1 MRAHTQVHTAVCIHT
16 ISTCA
21 LKRTPSAW
29 TETSA
34 PVCCP
39 PGPKHLSFPQKGCWW
54 APVCYLGAKE
64 IARALLVPRAQGP
77 GHTHHIHS
85 PCPMEKVLCPGG
97 TPSSGPQF
105 PSCRRCACVY
115 THTHTYTH
123 VRTPVQTGCASG
135 FRLDGGGLVTKSCL
149 TVATPLAVPLQAP
162 LSMGFSRQEYWSGLP
177 FPSPGNLPNPG
188 IKPRSPAVQA
198 DSLPTELPGKP
209 LDLGSGLTI

>member
-1 MRAHTQVHTAVCIHT
+1 MLILVSFHFCPSCGKVLYKRDKFRERVRAHTQVHTAVCIHT

-21 LKRTPSAW
+21 LKCTPSAW

-77 GHTHHIHS
+77 GHTHHTHS
-85 PCPMEKVLCPGG
+85 PCPMGKVLCPGG

-105 PSCRRCACVY
+105 PSSRCACVY
-115 THTHTYTH
+115 THTH
-123 VRTPVQTGCASG
+123 PP
-135 FRLDGGGLVTKSCL
+135 
-149 TVATPLAVPLQAP
+149 PLCVPL
-162 LSMGFSRQEYWSGLP
+162 SRQS
-177 FPSPGNLPNPG
+177 
-188 IKPRSPAVQA
+188 V
-198 DSLPTELPGKP
+198 P
-209 LDLGSGLTI
+209 LDLDLMVVV